1 MTETRGTREHLVL
14 GLLGPSGAELTC
26 EECFDL
32 LDVYV
37 DSELAGEHADVR
49 VPEMREH
56 LAGCPACAQEH
67 DSLRDL
73 LTTLQ

>member
-1 MTETRGTREHLVL
+1 MTETRRTRERLVA

-26 EECFDL
+26 EECFEL

-37 DSELAGEHADVR
+37 DGELAGEDADEH
-49 VPEMREH
+49 VPGMREH
-56 LAGCPACAQEH
+56 LTGCPACADEH

-73 LTTLQ
+73 LTTPR